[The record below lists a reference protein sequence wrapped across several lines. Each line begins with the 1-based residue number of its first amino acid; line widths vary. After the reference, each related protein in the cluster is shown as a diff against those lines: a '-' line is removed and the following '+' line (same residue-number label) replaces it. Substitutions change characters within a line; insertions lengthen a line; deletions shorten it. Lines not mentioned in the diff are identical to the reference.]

1 MKKVLALIM
10 ALSMAVACSACGVN
24 ESKEQSSENSFTNAT
39 TSVETTAEPT
49 VEITTEQA
57 TTSSLSED
65 DFIKNI
71 ASDFSTEDAKFT
83 YNKSSDTFYML
94 DCNNDDIDVDI
105 SLSKVGDKITVDYID
120 VIFATDSTDDICY
133 KTLVRMLKSDVFGFS
148 TSEQMDIL
156 LSYKKG
162 EITFD
167 NGDVEISE
175 AQKEN
180 IRVIS
185 FNF

>member
-1 MKKVLALIM
+1 M
-10 ALSMAVACSACGVN
+10 
-24 ESKEQSSENSFTNAT
+24 
-39 TSVETTAEPT
+39 
-49 VEITTEQA
+49 
-57 TTSSLSED
+57 
-65 DFIKNI
+65 
-71 ASDFSTEDAKFT
+71 
-83 YNKSSDTFYML
+83 
-94 DCNNDDIDVDI
+94 
-105 SLSKVGDKITVDYID
+105 
-120 VIFATDSTDDICY
+120 IFATDSTDDICY
-133 KTLVRMLKSDVFGFS
+133 ETLVRMLKSDVFGFS

>member
-1 MKKVLALIM
+1 
-10 ALSMAVACSACGVN
+10 
-24 ESKEQSSENSFTNAT
+24 
-39 TSVETTAEPT
+39 
-49 VEITTEQA
+49 
-57 TTSSLSED
+57 
-65 DFIKNI
+65 
-71 ASDFSTEDAKFT
+71 
-83 YNKSSDTFYML
+83 
-94 DCNNDDIDVDI
+94 
-105 SLSKVGDKITVDYID
+105 
-120 VIFATDSTDDICY
+120 
-133 KTLVRMLKSDVFGFS
+133 
-148 TSEQMDIL
+148 MDIL